1 MQRAFHI
8 KAGKVA
14 AERIEIPG
22 SSDFIQLL
30 PYDSSGAPKQF
41 QNLSRCLA
49 SGEKVWVAEL
59 PSRSDND
66 AYVNVQIEGER
77 VVAWSWSCY
86 RVELNMVSGSIE
98 NSTFTK

>member
-1 MQRAFHI
+1 
-8 KAGKVA
+8 
-14 AERIEIPG
+14 
-22 SSDFIQLL
+22 
-30 PYDSSGAPKQF
+30 
-41 QNLSRCLA
+41 
-49 SGEKVWVAEL
+49 VWVAKL
-59 PSRSDND
+59 PTRSDND